1 MGGCPRMGGFAVVWL
16 WGPVCVHGSCR
27 CCALLV
33 KWWPWPNPGA
43 RGHSSGADLVELGNL
58 FLPFCCGRKEG
69 GLLTL
74 LLLEYQMPVA
84 KRPRKSSSEDQGSPS
99 LTEEENSETSSES
112 EKNSDQVR
120 GFGVWQDAT
129 GRAAPS
135 VEPVALS
142 QGLEKLTGFTFV
154 RSFPIFEYLGFPSGL
169 HS

>member
-1 MGGCPRMGGFAVVWL
+1 MARSWCT
-16 WGPVCVHGSCR
+16 S
-27 CCALLV
+27 LLS
-33 KWWPWPNPGA
+33 A
-43 RGHSSGADLVELGNL
+43 RGCSSGAEPVELGNL
-58 FLPFCCGRKEG
+58 FLPFCCGRRGG

-120 GFGVWQDAT
+120 GFGVCLHGGQRDAS

-135 VEPVALS
+135 VEPMALN
-142 QGLEKLTGFTFV
+142 QGLEELTGFTFT
-154 RSFPIFEYLGFPSGL
+154 RSFRIS
-169 HS
+169 